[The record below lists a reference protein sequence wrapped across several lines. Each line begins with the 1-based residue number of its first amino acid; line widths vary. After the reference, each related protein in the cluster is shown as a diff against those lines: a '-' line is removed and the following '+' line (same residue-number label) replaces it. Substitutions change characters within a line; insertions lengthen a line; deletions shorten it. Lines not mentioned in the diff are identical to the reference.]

1 MINEKMYELGKSGSV
16 IRELFEFGKKQKA
29 IFGEDKVYDFSIGNP
44 SIPSPKEVTNEI
56 KRLVSEVDPVLLHG
70 YTSAQGDLGARNKIA
85 ENLNLRFN
93 AGVKGDLIYLTQGAS
108 AGLTI
113 SLKALIVPNNEEEVI
128 IFTPFFPEYS
138 VFIDNAGG
146 KEVRVSPSLDTMYPN
161 MDEFKKKI
169 SFKTKA
175 VIINSPNNPTGVV
188 YPSEVIMQICD
199 ILKAKEEEY
208 GHPIY
213 LISDE
218 PYRELVYID
227 NFTYPFITNY
237 YKNSLVIYS
246 LSKSVSLP
254 GERIGYILVN
264 PQMEEA
270 SHVFKAICGGG
281 RSQGFV
287 CASSLFQYVFKTA
300 VDVTSDIS
308 KYKKNRDLL
317 CSLLDELGYE
327 YIPSH
332 GAFYLFM
339 KALEDDAYAFMEKAK
354 EFNLMLVPSDS
365 FGVKG
370 YVRIAYCVKEK
381 TIIDSKESF
390 RKLKEYY
397 KGKE

>member
-113 SLKALIVPNNEEEVI
+113 SLKALIVPNNQEEVI
-128 IFTPFFPEYS
+128 VFTPFFPEYS

>member
-113 SLKALIVPNNEEEVI
+113 SLKALIVPNNQEEVI
-128 IFTPFFPEYS
+128 VFTPFFPEYS

-199 ILKAKEEEY
+199 ILKAKEKEY

>member
-161 MDEFKKKI
+161 MDEFKEKI

-332 GAFYLFM
+332 GAFYIFM

>member
-113 SLKALIVPNNEEEVI
+113 SLKALIVPNNQEEVI
-128 IFTPFFPEYS
+128 VFTPFFPEYS

-287 CASSLFQYVFKTA
+287 CASSLFQHVFKTA